1 MNNLQNQ
8 IPSSANWKKH
18 QNDAISVSTWVE
30 SMSHLGEDNPVIY
43 FKNQGECDTENILL
57 KEDICLVLMMKFQ
70 VQMIHHFAKEKICI
84 DETHGTNSYDFE
96 LHTLLTVDEF
106 GAGCPV
112 SHCFSNRKDHVI
124 VEVFFNSIKRKVGV
138 IDVKVYYV

>member
-1 MNNLQNQ
+1 MFWFTHMGHTPDLEHCNLSKMERAIITSKLAKGVTLNRILDDTVSTDTENFSRVHLLTKKDLNNLQNQ

-57 KEDICLVLMMKFQ
+57 K
-70 VQMIHHFAKEKICI
+70 
-84 DETHGTNSYDFE
+84 G
-96 LHTLLTVDEF
+96 
-106 GAGCPV
+106 
-112 SHCFSNRKDHVI
+112 
-124 VEVFFNSIKRKVGV
+124 
-138 IDVKVYYV
+138 

>member
-1 MNNLQNQ
+1 
-8 IPSSANWKKH
+8 
-18 QNDAISVSTWVE
+18 
-30 SMSHLGEDNPVIY
+30 
-43 FKNQGECDTENILL
+43 
-57 KEDICLVLMMKFQ
+57 
-70 VQMIHHFAKEKICI
+70 MIHHFAKEKICI
-84 DETHGTNSYDFE
+84 DGTHGTNSYDFE
-96 LHTLLTVDEF
+96 LHTLLTVDAF